1 MESDKDIIINLK
13 ENVSKLIKIE
23 NTQKENEENKINDE
37 NYLILQKVVDY
48 FDIILSNNFK
58 IKKENDLPPEE
69 NNYYNAFITKH
80 FNTPLIRFFI
90 LYKDTLS
97 LNNNNNNNNSYQK
110 NWIFLSI
117 LENSFSDCV
126 IEIYRQNLYKDYYSE
141 NALLIKNKSEIKTI
155 LKNIK
160 NIDFKNIIK
169 SKDFNKY
176 EEFLEEQSISSDY
189 HGGDSES
196 QISGIGVGYSTFS
209 LMSTIKKIDIK
220 QTKENEENIY
230 ENYELQILKDFSNT
244 IENNFYTF
252 IPGRKEHERGLNVN
266 INTNNINNNS
276 RNLNINTGNTNNNL
290 ILPSQEEDLISIEN
304 SNMSNSDSE
313 DDPNI
318 KTGLVLN
325 PVHNKYLPIDNLYQ
339 VKNKP
344 INREYN
350 LNDELIYNKQLT
362 PMTNSHLLYLN
373 SFYKKSLYHKFFKT
387 NLHQNP
393 ISLKSQNYQCFICL
407 KKFKVLFNKIPLEA
421 IYWCAYYMR
430 FVCKNCIENEY
441 SIIPFFILSNWSFEK
456 FPISKKAKMILE
468 KWYDKPVVY
477 FKKEERIIKSIPALD
492 EVIQIKMSIHYIYD
506 KLKCDKKKELIEKTL
521 GEYKYLAL
529 KEIIFSIRDLVEIN
543 NNNFLNKIIG
553 FYDEFVKHVSGEC
566 NQCFIQGTNCPCG
579 NGENIFL
586 YDYKNVSYCP
596 VCDKSYHINCKR
608 YLRYMCGHE

>member
-13 ENVSKLIKIE
+13 ENISKLSNIE
-23 NTQKENEENKINDE
+23 NTLEENKENKKDDQ
-37 NYLILQKVVDY
+37 NYLIVQKIVDY
-48 FDIILSNNFK
+48 FDIILSNNFI
-58 IKKENDLPPEE
+58 IKEKNGLPKEK
-69 NNYYNAFITKH
+69 NNYYYAFITKH

-90 LYKDTLS
+90 LYKDSLS
-97 LNNNNNNNNSYQK
+97 ININNNNNNSYQK

-117 LENSFSDCV
+117 LENSFSDFI
-126 IEIYRQNLYKDYYSE
+126 IEIYRQNLDKEYYSE
-141 NALLIKNKSEIKTI
+141 NSLLRKNKSEIKKI

-160 NIDFKNIIK
+160 YIDFKNIIK
-169 SKDFNKY
+169 SKDFDKY
-176 EEFLEEQSISSDY
+176 LEFLEEQSISSDDY
-189 HGGDSES
+189 HGVDSES

-220 QTKENEENIY
+220 QTRENENIY

-244 IENNFYTF
+244 IVNNFYTF
-252 IPGRKEHERGLNVN
+252 VPGRKERVVEGRGRNINVNSN
-266 INTNNINNNS
+266 INTNS
-276 RNLNINTGNTNNNL
+276 RNLNINTNNNL
-290 ILPSQEEDLISIEN
+290 ILQSQEEDLISNDN
-304 SNMSNSDSE
+304 SNISNSDSE

-407 KKFKVLFNKIPLEA
+407 KKFNVLFNKIPLEA
-421 IYWCAYYMR
+421 IYWCSYYMR
-430 FVCKNCIENEY
+430 FVCKNCIANEY

-456 FPISKKAKMILE
+456 FPISKKAKLILE
-468 KWYDKPVVY
+468 KWYDKPVIY
-477 FKKEERIIKSIPALD
+477 FKNEEGLIKSIPALNQ
-492 EVIQIKMSIHYIYD
+492 VVQIKTTINYIYD
-506 KLKCDKKKELIEKTL
+506 KLKCDRKNELIENIL

-543 NNNFLNKIIG
+543 NNNFLNKING
-553 FYDEFVKHVSGEC
+553 FYDKFVKHVSGEC
-566 NQCFIQGTNCPCG
+566 PQCYIEGTNCKCG
-579 NGENIFL
+579 NGEIIFL

-596 VCDKSYHINCKR
+596 ICDISYHRNCKR
-608 YLRYMCGHE
+608 ILRYMCGHE

>member
-13 ENVSKLIKIE
+13 ENISKLIKIE
-23 NTQKENEENKINDE
+23 NTPKENDENKIDDE
-37 NYLILQKVVDY
+37 NYLIVQKVVDY

-58 IKKENDLPPEE
+58 LKEKNELPQEE

-90 LYKDTLS
+90 LYKETLS
-97 LNNNNNNNNSYQK
+97 LNNNNTYQK

-126 IEIYRQNLYKDYYSE
+126 IEIYRQNLDKEYYSE
-141 NALLIKNKSEIKTI
+141 NALLIKNKSEIKKI

-169 SKDFNKY
+169 SKDFDKY
-176 EEFLEEQSISSDY
+176 QEFLEEQSISSDDY
-189 HGGDSES
+189 HGGDWES

-230 ENYELQILKDFSNT
+230 ENYDIQILKDFSNT

-252 IPGRKEHERGLNVN
+252 IPGKKERLLNVN
-266 INTNNINNNS
+266 LNPNVNNNS
-276 RNLNINTGNTNNNL
+276 RNLNINTNNHL
-290 ILPSQEEDLISIEN
+290 ILPSQEEDLISIDN

-318 KTGLVLN
+318 KKGLVLN

-407 KKFKVLFNKIPLEA
+407 KKFNVLFNKIPLEP

-430 FVCKNCIENEY
+430 FVCKDCIENEY

-456 FPISKKAKMILE
+456 FPISKKAKPILE

-477 FKKEERIIKSIPALD
+477 FKNDERIIKSIPALD
-492 EVIQIKMSIHYIYD
+492 EVVKIKMTMHYIYD
-506 KLKCDKKKELIEKTL
+506 KLKCDKKIEFIEKTL

-566 NQCFIQGTNCPCG
+566 PQCFIQGTYCPCG

-596 VCDKSYHINCKR
+596 SCDKCFHLSCKR